1 MLRCCLKFQ
10 KGTPAMAAK
19 KKKTPGKNILRKNK
33 GSWKLDGPGTK
44 WLNASLLKVIYV
56 GAAREKIAIFRV
68 R

>member
-1 MLRCCLKFQ
+1 
-10 KGTPAMAAK
+10 MATK